1 VNYITC
7 ACLALATWVLAGN
20 AGAQT
25 RCPDTG
31 AIVHAS
37 DAADAKSACGAVAD
51 AQAFLAAQG
60 LDTSPAIEIRF
71 VELMPEI
78 VAGLPVL
85 GCYVRSEQV
94 VYALSFEQCRTR
106 RLPHDIGI
114 DRGFHRALVVH
125 EVAHRIVT
133 ANAGREPLSA
143 VAQEYFAYVTMFAT
157 MPAAQRE
164 QVLQKIPGSGFDA
177 TVEIDMTIYLIDPIQ
192 FGAQAYRHFL
202 KPGNGRVFLRRVLD
216 RQELIEG

>member
-1 VNYITC
+1 MSYLAC
-7 ACLALATWVLAGN
+7 AFVALAAWALTGD
-20 AGAQT
+20 AGAQK

-31 AIVHAS
+31 ALVHAS
-37 DAADAKSACGAVAD
+37 DAADAQSACGAVAD

-60 LDTSPAIEIRF
+60 LDTSHAIEIRF
-71 VELMPEI
+71 VEVMPEI

-106 RLPHDIGI
+106 RLPHDIAV
-114 DRGFHRALVVH
+114 DRNFHRALVVH

-143 VAQEYFAYVTMFAT
+143 VAHEYFAYVTMFAT

-164 QVLQKIPGSGFDA
+164 QVLAKIPGSGFDA
-177 TVEIDMTIYLIDPIQ
+177 TAEINLTTYLLDPVF

-202 KPGNGRVFLRRVLD
+202 KPANGRVFLRRALD
-216 RQELIEG
+216 RQVLIED

>member
-1 VNYITC
+1 MSYIAC
-7 ACLALATWVLAGN
+7 AVFALATWALAGN

-31 AIVHAS
+31 ALVHAS
-37 DAADAKSACGAVAD
+37 DTADAQSACRAVAD
-51 AQAFLAAQG
+51 TQAFLAAQG
-60 LDTSPAIEIRF
+60 LDTSHAIEIRF
-71 VELMPEI
+71 VEVMPEI

-94 VYALSFEQCRTR
+94 IYALSFEQCRTR
-106 RLPHDIGI
+106 RLPHDIVV
-114 DRGFHRALVVH
+114 DRNFHRALVVH

-143 VAQEYFAYVTMFAT
+143 VAHEYFAYVTMFAT
-157 MPAAQRE
+157 MPAEQRE

-177 TVEIDMTIYLIDPIQ
+177 IVEINLTTYLLNPMF
-192 FGAQAYRHFL
+192 FGVQAYRHFL
-202 KPGNGRVFLRRVLD
+202 KPANGRVFLRRVLD
-216 RQELIEG
+216 RQVLVED

>member
-1 VNYITC
+1 MSYITC
-7 ACLALATWVLAGN
+7 AIFAFATWAMAGN

-31 AIVHAS
+31 ALVHAS
-37 DAADAKSACGAVAD
+37 DVADAQSACGAVAD
-51 AQAFLAAQG
+51 AKAFLAAQG
-60 LDTSPAIEIRF
+60 LDTSHAIEIRF
-71 VELMPEI
+71 VEVMPEI

-106 RLPHDIGI
+106 RLPHGIGV
-114 DRGFHRALVVH
+114 DRNFHRALVVH
-125 EVAHRIVT
+125 EVTHRIVT

-143 VAQEYFAYVTMFAT
+143 VAQEYISYVTMFTT
-157 MPAAQRE
+157 MPSAQRE
-164 QVLQKIPGSGFDA
+164 KVLRKIPGIGFDA
-177 TVEIDMTIYLIDPIQ
+177 TVEINLTTYLLDPMF

-202 KPGNGRVFLRRVLD
+202 KLGNGRVFLRRVID
-216 RQELIEG
+216 RQVLIED

>member
-1 VNYITC
+1 MRYVAC
-7 ACLALATWVLAGN
+7 ACLALVTWALAGS

-31 AIVHAS
+31 ALVHAS
-37 DAADAKSACGAVAD
+37 DAADAQSACGAVAD
-51 AQAFLAAQG
+51 TQTFLAAQG

-71 VELMPEI
+71 VDVMPEI

-106 RLPHDIGI
+106 RLPHDIVV
-114 DRGFHRALVVH
+114 DRHFHRALVVH
-125 EVAHRIVT
+125 EVAHRIV
-133 ANAGREPLSA
+133 AARAGKELLSA

-157 MPAAQRE
+157 MPAAQRD
-164 QVLQKIPGSGFDA
+164 QLLAKIPGSGFDA
-177 TVEIDMTIYLIDPIQ
+177 NVEINSSIYLLDPMY
-192 FGAQAYRHFL
+192 FGAQVYRHFL

-216 RQELIEG
+216 RQVLVED

>member
-1 VNYITC
+1 VRYTTC
-7 ACLALATWVLAGN
+7 ACFALATWALAGT

-37 DAADAKSACGAVAD
+37 DTADAQSGCGAVSD

-71 VELMPEI
+71 VEVMPEI

-94 VYALSFEQCRTR
+94 VYALSFAQCRTR
-106 RLPHDIGI
+106 RLPHDIGV
-114 DRGFHRALVVH
+114 DRDFHRALVVH
-125 EVAHRIVT
+125 EVAHRIVS

-164 QVLQKIPGSGFDA
+164 QVLQKIPGNGFDA

-216 RQELIEG
+216 RQVLIEE

>member
-1 VNYITC
+1 VRFIAH
-7 ACLALATWVLAGN
+7 ACLALVTWALVGN

-25 RCPDTG
+25 YCPDTG
-31 AIVHAS
+31 SLVRAT
-37 DAADAKSACGAVAD
+37 DAADAQSACSAVAD
-51 AQAFLAAQG
+51 TQAFLAAQG

-71 VELMPEI
+71 VDVMPEI

-94 VYALSFEQCRTR
+94 VYALTFEQCRTR
-106 RLPHDIGI
+106 RLPHGI
-114 DRGFHRALVVH
+114 EVDRAFHRALVVH
-125 EVAHRIVT
+125 EVAHRIVA
-133 ANAGREPLSA
+133 ANAGKEQLSA

-164 QVLQKIPGSGFDA
+164 QVLQKVPGNGFDA
-177 TVEIDMTIYLIDPIQ
+177 TVEIDMTIYLIDPIL
-192 FGAQAYRHFL
+192 FGSQAYRHFL

-216 RQELIEG
+216 RKVLIED